1 MQISFWFGAMLA
13 FTITIG
19 VLGKVHAQQRPDGLP
34 SFSRIVNAFDAN
46 KDGVIEKSE
55 LPPLAWAKIAKAD
68 TNGDGL
74 ITEKEFEAFGKQG
87 AK

>member
-1 MQISFWFGAMLA
+1 MKIGFWLGAIFA
-13 FTITIG
+13 FCITMG
-19 VLGKVHAQQRPDGLP
+19 ALETVHAQQRPGGIP
-34 SFSRIVNAFDAN
+34 SFTRIVNTFDSN
-46 KDGVIEKSE
+46 KDGAIEKSE

-74 ITEKEFEAFGKQG
+74 ITEKEFEAFRKQS

>member
-1 MQISFWFGAMLA
+1 MKIGFWFGVILA
-13 FTITIG
+13 FCITMG
-19 VLGKVHAQQRPDGLP
+19 TLETVHAQQRPVGLP

-46 KDGVIEKSE
+46 KDGAIEKSE

-74 ITEKEFEAFGKQG
+74 ITEKEFEAFRKQS

>member
-1 MQISFWFGAMLA
+1 M
-13 FTITIG
+13 
-19 VLGKVHAQQRPDGLP
+19 
-34 SFSRIVNAFDAN
+34 NAFDAN
-46 KDGVIEKSE
+46 KDGAIEKSE

-74 ITEKEFEAFGKQG
+74 ITEKEFEVFRKLG

>member
-1 MQISFWFGAMLA
+1 MKIGFWFGVILA

-19 VLGKVHAQQRPDGLP
+19 VLGKVHAQQTPGGLP
-34 SFSRIVNAFDAN
+34 SFSRILNAFDAN
-46 KDGVIEKSE
+46 KDGSIEKSE

-74 ITEKEFEAFGKQG
+74 ITEKEFEAFRKQS

>member
-1 MQISFWFGAMLA
+1 MKIGFWFGVILA

-19 VLGKVHAQQRPDGLP
+19 VLGKVHAQQRPGGIP
-34 SFSRIVNAFDAN
+34 SFTRIVNTFDSN
-46 KDGVIEKSE
+46 KDGAIEKSE

-68 TNGDGL
+68 TNGNGL
-74 ITEKEFEAFGKQG
+74 ITEKEFEAFRKQG

>member
-1 MQISFWFGAMLA
+1 MKIGFWFGAILA

-19 VLGKVHAQQRPDGLP
+19 VLGKVHAQQRPGGLP

-46 KDGVIEKSE
+46 KDGAIEKSE

-74 ITEKEFEAFGKQG
+74 ITEKEFEVFRKLG

>member
-1 MQISFWFGAMLA
+1 MKIGFWFGAILA
-13 FTITIG
+13 FTNTIG
-19 VLGKVHAQQRPDGLP
+19 VLEKVHAQQRPGGLP

-46 KDGVIEKSE
+46 KDGAIEKSE